1 MQWYFRQVTE
11 SKELSLQKVHGRQ
24 PEMKREISLGGD
36 EKLECVEEF
45 RYLGDVS
52 VQEVMV
58 RMRHLEQEYD
68 VLGQSL
74 ESWLQF

>member
-1 MQWYFRQVTE
+1 
-11 SKELSLQKVHGRQ
+11 
-24 PEMKREISLGGD
+24 MKREISLGGD

-52 VQEVMV
+52 VQEVV

-74 ESWLQF
+74 ESWPLF